1 MQAGTVSMGLFMVCF
16 HVSPS
21 AFITPKEN
29 ITCVYGI
36 EARIAI
42 ERSLLSHNTDPERNN
57 FRPKF
62 SVTKIANSKR
72 Q

>member
-1 MQAGTVSMGLFMVCF
+1 MQAGTISMGLFMVCF

-29 ITCVYGI
+29 ITCVYAM

-42 ERSLLSHNTDPERNN
+42 VRSLLLTTSTQSEIIFGKN
-57 FRPKF
+57 F
-62 SVTKIANSKR
+62 
-72 Q
+72 QL